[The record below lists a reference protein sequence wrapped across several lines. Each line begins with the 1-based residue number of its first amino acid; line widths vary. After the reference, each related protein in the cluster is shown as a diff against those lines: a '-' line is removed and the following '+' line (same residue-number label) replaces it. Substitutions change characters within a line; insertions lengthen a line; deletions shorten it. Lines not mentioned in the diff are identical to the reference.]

1 MAGATAAASD
11 AEGPDVVASGDDT
24 ETTTATGAEIT
35 GTETYIAGSKARN
48 AIGRFLSWVLGLCTV
63 LITGTNCW
71 VAVQTGH
78 MIDAINIASNL
89 WPIALVVW
97 VWNGVLNKE
106 RKDVLSAVVGDSGSR
121 PGMLET
127 VINAMAGRNKP
138 Q

>member
-1 MAGATAAASD
+1 
-11 AEGPDVVASGDDT
+11 
-24 ETTTATGAEIT
+24 
-35 GTETYIAGSKARN
+35 
-48 AIGRFLSWVLGLCTV
+48 
-63 LITGTNCW
+63 
-71 VAVQTGH
+71 